1 MLNGIKK
8 IKRFILK
15 RGFNLTPKKD
25 IDRKEIVNNNKLNNE
40 NELVILDFINNR
52 SFKTFDR
59 DETGKITRSIKKELR
74 IRVEYDIT

>member
-59 DETGKITRSIKKELR
+59 DETGKITRSIKKGLR